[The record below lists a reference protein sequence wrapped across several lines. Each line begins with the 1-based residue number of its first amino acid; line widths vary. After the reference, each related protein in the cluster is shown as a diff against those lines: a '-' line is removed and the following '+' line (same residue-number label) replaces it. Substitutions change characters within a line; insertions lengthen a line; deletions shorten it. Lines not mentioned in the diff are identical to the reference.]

1 MNFRGEVEKSEVS
14 DEPTVHWRATRQRRA
29 KSEAVAPDEPTLEQR
44 CLERKITKVPLFE
57 KKNAG
62 VPVY

>member
-1 MNFRGEVEKSEVS
+1 MLVL
-14 DEPTVHWRATRQRRA
+14 DY
-29 KSEAVAPDEPTLEQR
+29 

>member
-1 MNFRGEVEKSEVS
+1 V
-14 DEPTVHWRATRQRRA
+14 PI
-29 KSEAVAPDEPTLEQR
+29 
-44 CLERKITKVPLFE
+44 CLERKITRIPLFE